1 MLEHDVL
8 YVKKVQVFNQ
18 NVNVKMP
25 RDVNL
30 DRVGV
35 EPDVDTQADNSEDT
49 RIDFGYTKRE

>member
-18 NVNVKMP
+18 NVNVKMS

-35 EPDVDTQADNSEDT
+35 EPDVDTQAHNSEDT